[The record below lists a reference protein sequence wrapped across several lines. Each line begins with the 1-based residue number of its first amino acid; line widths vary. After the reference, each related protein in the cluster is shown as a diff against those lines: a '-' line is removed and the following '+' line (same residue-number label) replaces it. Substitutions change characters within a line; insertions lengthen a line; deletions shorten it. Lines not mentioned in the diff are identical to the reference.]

1 MKLKILV
8 LVLALLA
15 LALPAAAQTKV
26 ASTEAVKVDWP
37 APTASADGLD
47 VVEGFRIKAIA
58 TATGNAVL
66 KTWTAPATARTLT
79 VSDIPAT
86 GVFTFS
92 VFPYNSEGEGG
103 PSVSATPF
111 GRARTPLTLGA
122 GATASV
128 VPRP

>member
-1 MKLKILV
+1 MRTMARVMILL
-8 LVLALLA
+8 LVAFVA
-15 LALPAAAQTKV
+15 PAAAQTKV
-26 ASTEAVKVDWP
+26 GSTEAIKVDWP

-47 VVEGFRIKAIA
+47 AVDGFRIKAIA

-79 VSDIPAT
+79 VSDIPTT

-111 GRARTPLTLGA
+111 GRARTPLTLGP